1 MGSGAERS
9 VANCAPLIPRL
20 ESRRLPIQP
29 DHGALDMELRCG
41 QPLAVHFERGPL
53 LFVSLSDLFDEMH
66 DACLVAAVLHAT
78 MPCFIAVRC
87 ITFLSFQIL
96 EVSWPLWRPAAV
108 GVVPTAASFAAR
120 VCVSPN
126 GPGPIELTVDTAN
139 CNHHLFS

>member
-1 MGSGAERS
+1 MDFQR
-9 VANCAPLIPRL
+9 
-20 ESRRLPIQP
+20 
-29 DHGALDMELRCG
+29 G
-41 QPLAVHFERGPL
+41 QPLAVCFERGPRRFAS
-53 LFVSLSDLFDEMH
+53 LFDLFDETY

-108 GVVPTAASFAAR
+108 GVVPTAASLAAR

-139 CNHHLFS
+139 RNHHLFSLAFRSI